1 MKEYE
6 LYKGYIP
13 TLNKKSQMSFKGKK
27 PDELLDLESAR
38 RLKEY
43 AGILNDNTVLIDLDN
58 QTQSDILYK
67 MIVDLNLNCK
77 IIKTTHGKHFLF
89 HSNVPFVNKTNCKLA
104 IGLKADIKGGGRASY
119 EVLKFDNKEREI
131 LYDNPPYQEVPK
143 YLYPIKT
150 SVDIYGLCEG
160 EGRNNALFSYILPLQ
175 QNGFT
180 VEECR
185 ETIRLINK
193 YVIKDPLSDREIDVI
208 LRDGAFELPTFFTS
222 KGQFLFD
229 RFANYL
235 KESENVVK
243 INNRMFI
250 YDNGIYKLGDNNI
263 ERAMIK
269 HIPTLNRAKRL
280 EVLSYLDLVVPTVN
294 PDKYTNLIAFN
305 NGVLDVVTME
315 FHDFSPEYI
324 VTNKIPHNF
333 NPNAKSELLEKT
345 ISKLACHDEATENLL
360 YEAVGYNFFRK
371 NELRKSFFL
380 LGSKRNGKSTY
391 LDMIQTLLGEEN
403 VSNLDLAEIG
413 DRFRTAELTDKLA
426 NIGDDISDDW
436 ISNTSVF
443 KKVVSGDVITVEK
456 KGKDPYKL
464 HSYAK
469 FFFSANAIPRLGKGR
484 DSQAVL
490 DRLVVISFDA
500 TFSKDDPDFD
510 PFIKYKLRDEEVMEA
525 LIVKGIEGLR
535 RILTDNA
542 FTVTEKGKVLISDY
556 EHLNNPITTF
566 LEELEDT
573 RLLHQ
578 PIKDVYRLYTLF
590 CSENSYQALSALEF
604 QRQVKEIKN
613 VNIRTIEF
621 NGKRTKVYDY

>member
-1 MKEYE
+1 MSEYK
-6 LYKGYIP
+6 LYKGYVP
-13 TLNKKSQMSFKGKK
+13 TLNKKAQMSFKGKTS
-27 PDELLDLESAR
+27 EQLLDLAAAQ

-43 AGILNDNTVLIDLDN
+43 AGILNDNTVLIDLDD
-58 QTQSDILYK
+58 QEQSDILFK
-67 MIVDLNLNCK
+67 IVTDLELNCK
-77 IIKTTHGKHFLF
+77 VIKTTHGKHFLF
-89 HSNVPFVNKTNCKLA
+89 HSNIPFSNRTKCKLA

-131 LYDNPPYQEVPK
+131 LYDNPPYQDVPK
-143 YLYPIKT
+143 FLYPVKT

-175 QNGFT
+175 QNEFS

-185 ETIRLINK
+185 ETIRLINA
-193 YVIKDPLSDREIDVI
+193 YVIKEPLSEDELSVI

-222 KGQFLFD
+222 KGQFLFNK
-229 RFANYL
+229 FATYL
-235 KESENVVK
+235 KNSENIVK

-250 YDNGIYKLGDNNI
+250 YEDGIYKLGDNNI
-263 ERAMIK
+263 EKAMIK
-269 HIPTLNRAKRL
+269 HIPNLNRSKRM
-280 EVLSYLDLVVPTVN
+280 EVLAYLDLIVPTVN
-294 PDKYTNLIAFN
+294 PDRYTNFIAFN
-305 NGVLDVVTME
+305 NGILDVVTME
-315 FHDFSPEYI
+315 FHEFSPEYI

-333 NPNAKSELLEKT
+333 NPEAKSELLERT
-345 ISKLACHDEATENLL
+345 IRNLACQDEATENLL

-391 LDMIQTLLGEEN
+391 LDMVQTLLGEEN

-426 NIGDDISDDW
+426 NIGDDIADDW
-436 ISNTSVF
+436 ISNTSIF

-469 FFFSANAIPRLGKGR
+469 FFFSANSIPRLGKGR

-500 TFSKDDPDFD
+500 VFSKDDPDFD

-535 RILTDNA
+535 RVLTENA
-542 FTVTEKGKVLISDY
+542 FTQTEKGKVLITDY
-556 EHLNNPITTF
+556 EHINNPITTF

-573 RLLHQ
+573 QWLHQ

-590 CSENSYQALSALEF
+590 CADNSYQALSALEF
-604 QRQVKEIKN
+604 QRQIKEYKK
-613 VNIRTIEF
+613 VNIRTVEF
-621 NGKRTKVYDY
+621 KGKKTKVYDY